1 MQFGLDAL
9 PGPLAD
15 LVADKPGEEIGQKK
29 KNEDQAPGGNTGDLQ
44 DSKQYTY
51 HGRSHNTKVF
61 YFIKKLSHLW
71 STNVSEY
78 DLLSLDLFP
87 LQISFST
94 LVLGF
99 AQGNHYFY

>member
-1 MQFGLDAL
+1 MQFGLDTLA
-9 PGPLAD
+9 GPLAD
-15 LVADKPGEEIGQKK
+15 LIADKSGEEIGQEK

-71 STNVSEY
+71 FTNVSAY
-78 DLLSLDLFP
+78 DLLSPDLFP
-87 LQISFST
+87 LQISHST
-94 LVLGF
+94 LVPGF
-99 AQGNHYFY
+99 VRNSHHFY